1 MFKDKQNILLLII
14 VILAGWNILTTSR
27 IKTDINSYRNKI
39 ESIQTNIDSAKT
51 VSTKIGVKIDSVK
64 QKVVTINNE
73 VHHIDKTITVVKQRT
88 NEKTNT
94 INKFSNPELEY
105 FFTNRYNP
113 NFNSSKDGNKD

>member
-1 MFKDKQNILLLII
+1 MFKDKQNVLLLII

-27 IKTDINSYRNKI
+27 IKTDINGYKDKI

-51 VSTKIGVKIDSVK
+51 VNTKIGVKIDSVK
-64 QKVVTINNE
+64 QKVITINNE

-88 NEKTNT
+88 NEKINT

-105 FFTNRYNP
+105 FFTNRYNKDL
-113 NFNSSKDGNKD
+113 NGSKD

>member
-14 VILAGWNILTTSR
+14 VILVGWNLLNTGR
-27 IKTDINSYRNKI
+27 IKTDIDSYKDKI

-51 VSTKIGVKIDSVK
+51 VNTEIGVKIDSVK
-64 QKVVTINNE
+64 EKVITINKE
-73 VHHIDKTITVVKQRT
+73 VHHIDKTITIVKEKT
-88 NEKTNT
+88 NEKINT

-113 NFNSSKDGNKD
+113 DLNGSKN